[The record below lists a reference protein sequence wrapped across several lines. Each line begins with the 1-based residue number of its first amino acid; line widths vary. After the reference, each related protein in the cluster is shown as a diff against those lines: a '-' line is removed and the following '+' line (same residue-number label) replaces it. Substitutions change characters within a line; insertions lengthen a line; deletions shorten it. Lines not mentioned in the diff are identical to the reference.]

1 MSQASTK
8 LTQSKEEKDA
18 LSCKM
23 QPLCL
28 PATPQ
33 PRKWGPFLEIRSG
46 NALTL
51 FLHESGEL
59 GVSWMHLCLKGVV
72 VMTGP
77 QPVSLCDHTCHRE
90 PWGEVSHRRP
100 HIKRSTF
107 CSSANSQGQGR
118 TGNKEMSTV
127 RGQRRLAGSAHPAFV
142 LGKQLVQK
150 PVAAV

>member
-1 MSQASTK
+1 MK

-23 QPLCL
+23 QSLCL

-51 FLHESGEL
+51 FLHQSGEL
-59 GVSWMHLCLKGVV
+59 GANWMHLCLKGVV
-72 VMTGP
+72 VMMGP

-90 PWGEVSHRRP
+90 PGGEVSHRRP
-100 HIKRSTF
+100 HIKHSTF
-107 CSSANSQGQGR
+107 CSSANSQEQGR
-118 TGNKEMSTV
+118 TGNKEMNTV
-127 RGQRRLAGSAHPAFV
+127 RGQRRLVGSAHLAFV

-150 PVAAV
+150 PVVAV